1 MASRSFS
8 AQRGTLV
15 LSLVI
20 ATMLIVAP
28 FVLAGQY
35 VAALVLAAIYTV
47 ITAGLNLF
55 MGYTGQ
61 ISFGHNAFAAIG
73 GYVSAILAMRLGW
86 PPVITIALAA
96 AAAALIALVVGYP
109 TLRLRGHYLAM
120 ATLALG
126 LMVFEIATQWKS
138 MTQGLF
144 GLSAIPPFGIG
155 PWELASDASF
165 YYAYWLIA
173 GMAIWVTHR
182 LYHSRLGFAFR
193 AIAGNEEAAQALGVN
208 IASYKLLAFVISA
221 VFASVGGSMF
231 AHYVTYISP
240 EVFGLYMVIL
250 LFTMLFVGGINT
262 TFGPLIGAIVITL
275 FPEVLRRFHGAREL
289 LYGGVLLLI
298 LLFAPKGIYGLIGL
312 TLRLWHSREERNAES
327 ASMTALLEVNAI
339 SKRFGGLH
347 AVSQV
352 SFSIAQGSISALIG
366 PNGAGKTTLFN
377 LVTGCLPPTDGRIR
391 LEGCD
396 ITGVPPFRIA
406 ALGVVRTFQLVRVF
420 PDMTVSENL
429 TVGSHL
435 CTRGGVWSAIFR
447 PPWAREAD
455 ARNRAAKQG
464 AS

>member
-144 GLSAIPPFGIG
+144 GLSRYRR
-155 PWELASDASF
+155 LASDRGSSQATPAFIMLTGSSPASRS
-165 YYAYWLIA
+165 
-173 GMAIWVTHR
+173 G
-182 LYHSRLGFAFR
+182 SR
-193 AIAGNEEAAQALGVN
+193 I
-208 IASYKLLAFVISA
+208 
-221 VFASVGGSMF
+221 
-231 AHYVTYISP
+231 
-240 EVFGLYMVIL
+240 
-250 LFTMLFVGGINT
+250 
-262 TFGPLIGAIVITL
+262 
-275 FPEVLRRFHGAREL
+275 
-289 LYGGVLLLI
+289 
-298 LLFAPKGIYGLIGL
+298 
-312 TLRLWHSREERNAES
+312 
-327 ASMTALLEVNAI
+327 
-339 SKRFGGLH
+339 
-347 AVSQV
+347 
-352 SFSIAQGSISALIG
+352 GSIIRVSALHS
-366 PNGAGKTTLFN
+366 
-377 LVTGCLPPTDGRIR
+377 
-391 LEGCD
+391 
-396 ITGVPPFRIA
+396 VPSPA
-406 ALGVVRTFQLVRVF
+406 
-420 PDMTVSENL
+420 
-429 TVGSHL
+429 
-435 CTRGGVWSAIFR
+435 TRR
-447 PPWAREAD
+447 PPRRWA
-455 ARNRAAKQG
+455 
-464 AS
+464 

>member
-1 MASRSFS
+1 MDSPTMS
-8 AQRGTLV
+8 APRGTVVLALV
-15 LSLVI
+15 LAALLV
-20 ATMLIVAP
+20 VAP

-73 GYVSAILAMRLGW
+73 GYVSAILAMQLGW
-86 PPVITIALAA
+86 PPVVTVVIAA
-96 AAAALIALVVGYP
+96 AGAALIALVIGYP

-144 GLSAIPPFGIG
+144 GLSAIPPLGIG
-155 PWELASDASF
+155 PWELTSDTGF
-165 YYAYWLIA
+165 YYAYWLVA
-173 GMAIWVTHR
+173 GLGIWITHR
-182 LYHSRLGFAFR
+182 IYHSRLGFAFR

-208 IASYKLLAFVISA
+208 IARYKLLAFVISA
-221 VFASVGGSMF
+221 VFASLGGSMF

-275 FPEVLRRFHGAREL
+275 FPELLRRFHSAREL

-312 TLRLWHSREERNAES
+312 LARLRRPR
-327 ASMTALLEVNAI
+327 
-339 SKRFGGLH
+339 
-347 AVSQV
+347 
-352 SFSIAQGSISALIG
+352 
-366 PNGAGKTTLFN
+366 AG
-377 LVTGCLPPTDGRIR
+377 
-391 LEGCD
+391 
-396 ITGVPPFRIA
+396 
-406 ALGVVRTFQLVRVF
+406 
-420 PDMTVSENL
+420 
-429 TVGSHL
+429 
-435 CTRGGVWSAIFR
+435 
-447 PPWAREAD
+447 AD
-455 ARNRAAKQG
+455 AASGAAR
-464 AS
+464 

>member
-126 LMVFEIATQWKS
+126 LMVLEIATQWKS

-155 PWELASDASF
+155 PWELTSDASF

-173 GMAIWVTHR
+173 GIAIWVTHR

-275 FPEVLRRFHGAREL
+275 FPEMLRRFHGAREL

-312 TLRLWHSREERNAES
+312 TLRLWHSREDG
-327 ASMTALLEVNAI
+327 T
-339 SKRFGGLH
+339 
-347 AVSQV
+347 
-352 SFSIAQGSISALIG
+352 
-366 PNGAGKTTLFN
+366 PGAH
-377 LVTGCLPPTDGRIR
+377 P
-391 LEGCD
+391 
-396 ITGVPPFRIA
+396 
-406 ALGVVRTFQLVRVF
+406 
-420 PDMTVSENL
+420 
-429 TVGSHL
+429 
-435 CTRGGVWSAIFR
+435 
-447 PPWAREAD
+447 
-455 ARNRAAKQG
+455 
-464 AS
+464 

>member
-1 MASRSFS
+1 MDSPTMS
-8 AQRGTLV
+8 APRGTVVLALV
-15 LSLVI
+15 LAAL
-20 ATMLIVAP
+20 LIVAP

-73 GYVSAILAMRLGW
+73 GYVSAILALQLGW
-86 PPVITIALAA
+86 PPVVTVVIAA
-96 AAAALIALVVGYP
+96 AGAALIALVIGYP

-144 GLSAIPPFGIG
+144 GLSAIPPLGIG
-155 PWELASDASF
+155 PWELTSDTGF
-165 YYAYWLIA
+165 YYAYWLVA
-173 GMAIWVTHR
+173 GLGIWITHR
-182 LYHSRLGFAFR
+182 IYHSRLGFAFR

-208 IASYKLLAFVISA
+208 IARYKLLAFVISA
-221 VFASVGGSMF
+221 VFASLGGSMF

-275 FPEVLRRFHGAREL
+275 FPELLRRFHSAREL

-312 TLRLWHSREERNAES
+312 LARLRRPR
-327 ASMTALLEVNAI
+327 
-339 SKRFGGLH
+339 
-347 AVSQV
+347 
-352 SFSIAQGSISALIG
+352 
-366 PNGAGKTTLFN
+366 AG
-377 LVTGCLPPTDGRIR
+377 
-391 LEGCD
+391 
-396 ITGVPPFRIA
+396 
-406 ALGVVRTFQLVRVF
+406 
-420 PDMTVSENL
+420 
-429 TVGSHL
+429 
-435 CTRGGVWSAIFR
+435 
-447 PPWAREAD
+447 AD
-455 ARNRAAKQG
+455 ATSGAAR
-464 AS
+464 